1 MRMVKEGQMLCFALF
16 LLCLIGGGGIQRGEA
31 YKNYTVG
38 DSLGW
43 FDNLEKPSVDYD
55 KWVSGM
61 TFSLGDFLLFNTDS
75 NHSVTQTHN
84 FTTYS
89 TCDSQGD
96 DNIQWSSIDPNSTEV
111 LPVTVP
117 VPLLKEGPTYFFSG
131 DYDGEQCM
139 HGQKFEINVTH
150 GQGLPPSL
158 RDDPDLATGPTTAD
172 AAPGPNNPDAGDDST
187 PDTISS
193 NYDFSHPK
201 KVPSDDSTSDDEED
215 GAKTKSNEASFVGF
229 REVFLVGL
237 ISGVLGLLV

>member
-1 MRMVKEGQMLCFALF
+1 MLCFALF
-16 LLCLIGGGGIQRGEA
+16 LLCLIGGFQRAKA

-43 FDNLEKPSVDYD
+43 FDNLAKPGLDYH
-55 KWVSGM
+55 KWVSGK

-75 NHSVTQTHN
+75 NHTVIQTNN
-84 FTTYS
+84 FKIYT

-111 LPVTVP
+111 LPITVA

-139 HGQKFEINVTH
+139 HGQKLAINVTH

-158 RDDPDLATGPTTAD
+158 LRDNPDLAVGPTASN
-172 AAPGPNNPDAGDDST
+172 AAPGPANPDAGDDT
-187 PDTISS
+187 PDLVSS

-201 KVPSDDSTSDDEED
+201 KVPSEDSTGDEEERD
-215 GAKTKSNEASFVGF
+215 DTKKKSNGASFVGT
-229 REVFLVGL
+229 REMVMGGL
-237 ISGVLGLLV
+237 ISGVLSFLI